1 MRRNAKSITTS
12 PDIVRHIEGLSEAN
26 FTLLT
31 KLIHWLDG
39 HEKQHTRFR
48 MAMIQKMTR
57 METAVSLI
65 LVGQE
70 AQRQS
75 SPPWF
80 QRDKLEEEMSRTEEF
95 IAKQSEEAGMKMIR
109 YIYGEKQAPEPRR
122 DRRRKWS
129 GWEI

>member
-12 PDIVRHIEGLSEAN
+12 PQIVRNIQALTEAN

-48 MAMIQKMTR
+48 MAMIQKMAR
-57 METAVSLI
+57 LETAVSLV

-70 AQRQS
+70 AQTQS
-75 SPPWF
+75 SPPWYEP
-80 QRDKLEEEMSRTEEF
+80 DKLQEAVLRAEEF
-95 IAKQSEEAGMKMIR
+95 ITKQSEVVAMKMVR
-109 YIYGEKQAPEPRR
+109 CIYGEEDAPEPRR